1 MGAIGRGQGR
11 WTFPA
16 EVGRSHRRRGRGRVV
31 AVVRWQLGSGRRM
44 ALTILDAASDVIRA
58 RRALV
63 DSGGCHLVG
72 AIVDGGLRLLHDLI
86 HEEKI
91 ILRPQVVQSGQ
102 LILRGWRIDPDLRAS
117 AAQGASSAGI
127 LGQSS
132 IAHERQ
138 LTGLN
143 RQQTALDL
151 GIRLRVEVAALRVV
165 VEIVQ
170 RADALISNIQA
181 GMVSSVPTLVRGVE
195 DMAVAR
201 RVRLLRRTI
210 VSLGAVRRLMIV
222 TQGRVRL
229 QLLMLLL
236 LVTVVPICC
245 RSGNSVSHSGGHRSG
260 NAETH

>member
-1 MGAIGRGQGR
+1 M
-11 WTFPA
+11 
-16 EVGRSHRRRGRGRVV
+16 
-31 AVVRWQLGSGRRM
+31 
-44 ALTILDAASDVIRA
+44 
-58 RRALV
+58 
-63 DSGGCHLVG
+63 
-72 AIVDGGLRLLHDLI
+72 
-86 HEEKI
+86 
-91 ILRPQVVQSGQ
+91 VQSWQ
-102 LILRGWRIDPDLRAS
+102 LILRGGRIDADL
-117 AAQGASSAGI
+117 GASAGI

-138 LTGLN
+138 LTGLD

-170 RADALISNIQA
+170 SADALISNIQV
-181 GMVSSVPTLVRGVE
+181 GMVASVPSLVRGVE

-210 VSLGAVRRLMIV
+210 VSLRTVRRLMIV

-245 RSGNSVSHSGGHRSG
+245 RSGNASVSHSGGHRSG
-260 NAETH
+260 NAENTETSAA